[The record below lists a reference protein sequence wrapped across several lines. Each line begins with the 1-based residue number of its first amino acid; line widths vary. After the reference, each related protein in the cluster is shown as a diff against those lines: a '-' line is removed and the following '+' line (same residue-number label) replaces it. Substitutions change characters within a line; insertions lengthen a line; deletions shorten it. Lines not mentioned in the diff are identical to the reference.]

1 MLAPPGDVPGWNDFV
16 WIQPGP
22 PFHWFSKRHHHPGR
36 VKNKGHDF
44 LISGCFRWMWTT
56 TIQIYDEPLPYG
68 HGCVLFSNVFFWD
81 LFYKWV
87 ALYLNSII
95 NINLDFLVFSAKPTF
110 FNTNFHQLHWVW
122 CKVRVQSWIGS
133 TIERCPDEQVS
144 QPIVFHI

>member
-1 MLAPPGDVPGWNDFV
+1 MCLVEMILYESNQAHRSIGFQNAIITPEGWRTKGMIFLFRDVSG
-16 WIQPGP
+16 GCELL
-22 PFHWFSKRHHHPGR
+22 PFKYMMNHYH
-36 VKNKGHDF
+36 
-44 LISGCFRWMWTT
+44 MW
-56 TIQIYDEPLPYG
+56 